1 MGTDSKISV
10 SALSLAAGQAYKL
23 QFTNGTAAKAEGS
36 VLVLDVGSLWQKHP
50 ADPPFGIATAAEC
63 QQRCAVLPGA
73 CQHCEDHRLDLDLS
87 QQPDAHALHVFVPV
101 TQRCTVEALGGPAT
115 TAEM

>member
-1 MGTDSKISV
+1 MSPLADLWPLLVQTQSSRSTDVEQAVIGTDSQISFSV
-10 SALSLAAGQAYKL
+10 LSLAAGQAYKL

-73 CQHCEDHRLDLDLS
+73 CQQCEDHRLDFDLS
-87 QQPDAHALHVFVPV
+87 Q
-101 TQRCTVEALGGPAT
+101 
-115 TAEM
+115 

>member
-1 MGTDSKISV
+1 
-10 SALSLAAGQAYKL
+10 LAAGQAYKL

-73 CQHCEDHRLDLDLS
+73 CQQCEDHRLDFDLS
-87 QQPDAHALHVFVPV
+87 Q
-101 TQRCTVEALGGPAT
+101 
-115 TAEM
+115 